1 MVQPKGLDLE
11 ILAAMHGTALIVSSN
26 FPRSRVSWLQLRFS
40 KVNIGRKELLSVS
53 AMHRESL
60 SHFRQR

>member
-40 KVNIGRKELLSVS
+40 KVNIGRKELLDTLRLTYFSQTS
-53 AMHRESL
+53 NR
-60 SHFRQR
+60 